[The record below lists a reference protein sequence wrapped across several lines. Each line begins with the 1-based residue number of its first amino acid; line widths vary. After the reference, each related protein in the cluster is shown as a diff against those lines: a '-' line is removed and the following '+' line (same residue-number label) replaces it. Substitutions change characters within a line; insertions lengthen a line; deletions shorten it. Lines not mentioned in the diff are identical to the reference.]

1 MIEMLKKT
9 LLAGVGATV
18 VTAEKVEA
26 ALSDLVDRGRLSAD
40 EAKETASKIAN
51 ESKKEFEEA
60 RSSLS
65 DLFEEWLERANVAA
79 KRDVDALEARV
90 AVLEAKH
97 AAEDDEA
104 DKASAKKK

>member
-18 VTAEKVEA
+18 VTAEKVES
-26 ALSDLVDRGRLSAD
+26 ALSDLVDRGRISAD

-60 RSSLS
+60 RSSLGE
-65 DLFEEWLERANVAA
+65 LFEDLLEKANVASQ
-79 KRDVDALEARV
+79 RDFAALAARV
-90 AVLEAKH
+90 AALEAKH
-97 AAEDDEA
+97 ADEDDA
-104 DKASAKKK
+104 AAPSDD

>member
-18 VTAEKVEA
+18 VTAEKVES
-26 ALSDLVDRGRLSAD
+26 ALSDLVDRGRISAD

-60 RSSLS
+60 RSTLG
-65 DLFEEWLERANVAA
+65 DLFEEWLEKANVAS
-79 KRDVDALEARV
+79 KRDLDLLEARV

-97 AAEDDEA
+97 ADDDDA
-104 DKASAKKK
+104 KASAKK